1 MHSPKAQTVPEDI
14 PEVVDDFEIAEEEM
28 LKISERP
35 ENIAKV
41 ANRIEK
47 YEFKKK
53 FHDFREG
60 KKLLV
65 LDIDYT
71 LFGKY
76 SSLTIPKLGGEGS
89 EVDFHFFIMS
99 DRGYF
104 SQNEKIF

>member
-1 MHSPKAQTVPEDI
+1 M

-41 ANRIEK
+41 AKRIEK

-71 LFGKY
+71 LFGKCIILIGHKRKIEVY
-76 SSLTIPKLGGEGS
+76 GLYNHTQWEGGG
-89 EVDFHFFIMS
+89 VQRHF
-99 DRGYF
+99 RPCGY
-104 SQNEKIF
+104 